1 MNFQFAK
8 YHLEEEVKKWIPNES
23 YVDMEETKE
32 AINFYL
38 DCVNKKHLPYVLAVE
53 LKNTGELIGNTG
65 INEVEGN
72 PNEVEI
78 GYWICKKYSGKGYT
92 TELLIAMTKFVKEE
106 FEVENDPYG
115 NGMLIYRKVC

>member
-78 GYWICKKYSGKGYT
+78 GY
-92 TELLIAMTKFVKEE
+92 
-106 FEVENDPYG
+106 
-115 NGMLIYRKVC
+115 